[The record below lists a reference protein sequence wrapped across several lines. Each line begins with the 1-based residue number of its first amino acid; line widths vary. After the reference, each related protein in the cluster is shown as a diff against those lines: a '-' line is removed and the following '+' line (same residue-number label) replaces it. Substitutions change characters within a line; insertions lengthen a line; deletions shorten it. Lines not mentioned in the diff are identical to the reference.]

1 MESRSTVN
9 ISSLVRPSDVY
20 PVHMA
25 FITRCLQNS
34 SIVFVTPNSNLKS
47 HLSVSKSLYFI
58 EVIEAEEDRV
68 VDE

>member
-1 MESRSTVN
+1 
-9 ISSLVRPSDVY
+9 
-20 PVHMA
+20 MA

-34 SIVFVTPNSNLKS
+34 SIVFVTPNSNLMS